1 MFLNGRLRVIQVG
14 VSMVVVVVMIAAAAV
29 QWIVQAIVD
38 VVGRKGVVVVSLR
51 VGGKKLGRVLL

>member
-1 MFLNGRLRVIQVG
+1 
-14 VSMVVVVVMIAAAAV
+14 MVVVVVMIAAAAV

>member
-1 MFLNGRLRVIQVG
+1 MFLNGRFRVIQVG